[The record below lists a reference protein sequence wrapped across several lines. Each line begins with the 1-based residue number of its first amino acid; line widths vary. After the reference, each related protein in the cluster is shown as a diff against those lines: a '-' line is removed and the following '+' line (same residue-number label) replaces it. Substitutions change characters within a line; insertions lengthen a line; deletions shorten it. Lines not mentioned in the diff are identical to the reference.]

1 MVTSHA
7 LCLLTAAG
15 LLLAVPPAGAEVVAP
30 DEIAGVVKVDAEGL
44 IGLAQRSRPVLIDA
58 RIAVDRKQGYIED
71 SVSLPDVE
79 TDCASLETIAPDPAT
94 PLLFYCNGP
103 KCGRSVVAVR
113 IALQCGYRELYW
125 FRGGFEEWQLKAYPY
140 LKD

>member
-7 LCLLTAAG
+7 ICLLTAAG

-79 TDCASLETIAPDPAT
+79 TDCASLKTVAPDPAT